1 MAADRHKFDRL
12 SDYIALFRGAGI
24 FSDCAGDASAPAD
37 YLSFDTRD
45 IRKNTLFFCKGA
57 HFKAE
62 YLSDA
67 ERLGASAYV
76 SEKEYDS
83 SLPHITVT
91 DIRRAMS
98 LSAFPEG
105 RGFDGLTVVGITGTK
120 GKSTVAYYVKAVLDA
135 YLPAECAIL
144 SSVDN
149 YDGVIRE
156 ESHLTTPEAIELV
169 HHFENAVSSG
179 LSHLV
184 MEEIGRAHV

>member
-83 SLPHITVT
+83 SLPQHNRYRHKKGYEPVG
-91 DIRRAMS
+91 
-98 LSAFPEG
+98 FPG
-105 RGFDGLTVVGITGTK
+105 GARL
-120 GKSTVAYYVKAVLDA
+120 
-135 YLPAECAIL
+135 
-144 SSVDN
+144 
-149 YDGVIRE
+149 
-156 ESHLTTPEAIELV
+156 
-169 HHFENAVSSG
+169 
-179 LSHLV
+179 
-184 MEEIGRAHV
+184 